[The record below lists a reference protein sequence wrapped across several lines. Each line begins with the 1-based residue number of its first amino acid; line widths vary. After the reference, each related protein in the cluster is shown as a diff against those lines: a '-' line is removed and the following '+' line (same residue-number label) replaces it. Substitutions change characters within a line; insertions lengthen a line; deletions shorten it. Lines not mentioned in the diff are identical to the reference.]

1 MPPETSH
8 KPLYVLLGVVVID
21 LVGFGI
27 AIPVLPFLVKEQDD
41 RAWVLGAL
49 LASYAAMQFLFAP
62 IWGRISDRIGR
73 RPVILLTIAGTSACL
88 LLLGLSN
95 SIQWLFIARIAGGV
109 FGANISVASAYITDL
124 TVPAERTKWM
134 GLLGASFAVGFTLGP
149 VIGGALSLL
158 GYGAPMLFAA
168 GLAAVNLVVAAG
180 VLREPAHHSHD
191 TETVTRREAFS
202 GRPLL
207 RRLATINFI
216 FTFAV
221 CQLEGMFVYFMFKR
235 FAYEP
240 FDVAWIMLVM
250 AVVMGGI
257 QGRGIQSLAKRFGE
271 QRLLVCGVSLMAL
284 AFFAMPLPSG
294 VALLLLPLV
303 VSAAGRAVG
312 QPSMLSL
319 VSLEATPVN
328 RGAVMGG
335 FQSAASLART
345 LGPLVAGMLFDLSDA
360 YPFYFAGALMVLTV
374 PLCMTLPNVNTS
386 QLEEEPVANVPTR

>member
-8 KPLYVLLGVVVID
+8 KPLYVLLSVVVID

-124 TVPAERTKWM
+124 TAPEERTKWM
-134 GLLGASFAVGFTLGP
+134 GLIGASFAVGFTLGP

-191 TETVTRREAFS
+191 TETVTRREVFS
-202 GRPLL
+202 GQPLL

-374 PLCMTLPNVNTS
+374 PLCMALPNVNTS

>member
-1 MPPETSH
+1 MPSETSH

-191 TETVTRREAFS
+191 TETVTRREVFS
-202 GRPLL
+202 GQPLL

-257 QGRGIQSLAKRFGE
+257 QGRGIQSLAKRFGG

-374 PLCMTLPNVNTS
+374 PLCMALPNVNTS